1 MMITISIEVKS
12 NRKYL
17 IKNFIA
23 YLSEKRIQYKDY
35 IYEKSKILNLIKNF
49 SHEINITN
57 IHI

>member
-23 YLSEKRIQYKDY
+23 YLFEKRIQYKDY
-35 IYEKSKILNLIKNF
+35 IYEKSKIKSLI
-49 SHEINITN
+49 
-57 IHI
+57 

>member
-35 IYEKSKILNLIKNF
+35 IYEKSKIKSLI
-49 SHEINITN
+49 
-57 IHI
+57 